1 MRLYGQEGLRAHIR
15 GQIALAQ
22 EFEALVGADDRFE
35 ITAPVTMGLV
45 CFRLCGSNQI
55 NEKLNK
61 AINDEGRIYIIPAEV
76 DGLYFLRFAIC
87 SRFTESSDVNLAF
100 NVIVKNA
107 EIVLQQEDE

>member
-1 MRLYGQEGLRAHIR
+1 MMVGDRWNANEYRSLSLFTQEV
-15 GQIALAQ
+15 LARV
-22 EFEALVGADDRFE
+22 LVRYNEGSK
-35 ITAPVTMGLV
+35 LV
-45 CFRLCGSNQI
+45 RWR
-55 NEKLNK
+55 EKLNK